1 MCPRSLALE
10 YLCLAD
16 HRTLLGKK
24 LHFCFSVKRQTS
36 SSWTRIIAA
45 RVIIFNTFESDQVLL
60 HSQIPRVSSF
70 SVKPESQL
78 KWPPCYGALV
88 LPECLSCSLCFLPF
102 SLLAVCFAHMSGSSL
117 LEASQALP
125 PRPSV
130 PISSLCQIVKL
141 LMYPKGLWQHVA
153 RTRPS
158 NRCWMEFTKDSMC
171 LPLWYSLHVSWGC
184 HEQKS
189 MVLFQSPQSPRL

>member
-10 YLCLAD
+10 YPCLAD
-16 HRTLLGKK
+16 RSQNTVGEEAALL
-24 LHFCFSVKRQTS
+24 FSVKRQTS

-70 SVKPESQL
+70 RVKPESQL
-78 KWPPCYGALV
+78 KWPPCYGALL

-125 PRPSV
+125 PQTF
-130 PISSLCQIVKL
+130 SSYFQPLSNCQI
-141 LMYPKGLWQHVA
+141 
-153 RTRPS
+153 T
-158 NRCWMEFTKDSMC
+158 D
-171 LPLWYSLHVSWGC
+171 VSQGPVTAC
-184 HEQKS
+184 GTY
-189 MVLFQSPQSPRL
+189 